1 MIYLTTAC
9 RNMVALLLLFPALL
23 NAQPIK
29 IVTNQVG
36 YESTKA
42 KRAVIVAD
50 EKLNIGQFQLVDA
63 NTGSAVFAG
72 KPVYSGPVSKWK
84 HFIFWT
90 IDFSGLTTPG
100 KYRLTATTPNGTVSS
115 YPFAI
120 GDGVLEK
127 ATVSDVIYY
136 FKGQR
141 SAGLFDKADHHLA
154 LAGSDADTID
164 AHGGWYDATGDYG
177 KHLSHL
183 SFSNYF
189 NPQQISLTDWS
200 LFKSYEL
207 LSHRPG
213 TDFRQID
220 RRILDEAMYGADYL
234 TRMHVKGGSFYR
246 SVGAPGPGKLPQDRR
261 IQPDEGNYRIKATK
275 DQAFTSKPAAK
286 SWRSYQASYRSG
298 AGVAIAALA
307 LASTYN
313 VSGDYSNAD
322 YLKAAEDA
330 FAFLEKENSAMDY
343 DGKENILDDYCAL
356 TAATEL
362 FRVTHKEIYQAAAEK
377 RANNLINRLA
387 SWQNYK
393 NYWRAD
399 DKDRP
404 FFHAADAGLPVVS
417 LLNYYPLA
425 SPEMQAKIKD
435 AVKASLQFELRITQE
450 VNNPFGYSRQLVQDT
465 LGNRRSTFFFPHGSD
480 ASPWWQGDDARIAS
494 MAAAARMAAAVFK
507 DDKAFHD
514 QLDSFALDQL
524 NWILGLNPFDASML
538 QGTGHNNPAYG
549 FFGTTEYTN
558 APGGIVNGI
567 TSGFE
572 DEDDIDFNLP
582 YTQTHKDADWRW
594 AEQWLPHT
602 TWYLLAVSLQD

>member
-286 SWRSYQASYRSG
+286 SWRSYQAS
-298 AGVAIAALA
+298 
-307 LASTYN
+307 
-313 VSGDYSNAD
+313 
-322 YLKAAEDA
+322 
-330 FAFLEKENSAMDY
+330 
-343 DGKENILDDYCAL
+343 
-356 TAATEL
+356 
-362 FRVTHKEIYQAAAEK
+362 
-377 RANNLINRLA
+377 
-387 SWQNYK
+387 
-393 NYWRAD
+393 
-399 DKDRP
+399 
-404 FFHAADAGLPVVS
+404 
-417 LLNYYPLA
+417 
-425 SPEMQAKIKD
+425 
-435 AVKASLQFELRITQE
+435 
-450 VNNPFGYSRQLVQDT
+450 
-465 LGNRRSTFFFPHGSD
+465 
-480 ASPWWQGDDARIAS
+480 
-494 MAAAARMAAAVFK
+494 
-507 DDKAFHD
+507 
-514 QLDSFALDQL
+514 
-524 NWILGLNPFDASML
+524 
-538 QGTGHNNPAYG
+538 
-549 FFGTTEYTN
+549 
-558 APGGIVNGI
+558 
-567 TSGFE
+567 
-572 DEDDIDFNLP
+572 
-582 YTQTHKDADWRW
+582 
-594 AEQWLPHT
+594 
-602 TWYLLAVSLQD
+602 